1 MLIYAEFILRG
12 IMSKANKQMLP
23 RLPKLAYRNERFMDS
38 ADARTLRIVAEYLEP
53 QVRLRRAGVQN
64 TVVFFGSSRV
74 LPYDKAREKL
84 QAVLTRAKCGGPAP
98 THEEL
103 RAARMALKMSKYY
116 EQARELSHLIT
127 TWSLGLKNGKHFLV
141 VCSGGG
147 PGIMEAANRGA
158 HEAGGVSI
166 GFNIRL
172 PQEQYSNPY
181 ITPELGF
188 LFRYFFMRKLWF
200 AQPSRAVVVFPGG
213 FGTMDEMWEFL
224 TLLQT
229 HKMGHRSTIL
239 LYGSKFWKKAV
250 NFDWLREAGTVS
262 AEESRLI
269 RFVDSP
275 REALETLKAALNHQ
289 LRLQPAQRH
298 PFP

>member
-1 MLIYAEFILRG
+1 
-12 IMSKANKQMLP
+12 MSKFKSKKP
-23 RLPKLAYRNERFMDS
+23 SRLPKLAYRNERFMDS
-38 ADARTLRIVAEYLEP
+38 ADGRTLRIAAEYLEP
-53 QVRLRRAGVQN
+53 QVRLRRASVQN
-64 TVVFFGSSRV
+64 TAVFFGSSRV
-74 LPYDKAREKL
+74 LPADKARERL
-84 QAVLTRAKCGGPAP
+84 REVMARARCGSPPP
-98 THEEL
+98 TSEEL
-103 RAARMALKMSKYY
+103 RAARMALRMSKYY
-116 EQARELSHLIT
+116 EGARELAHLIT

-172 PQEQYSNPY
+172 PSEQNANPY
-181 ITPELGF
+181 ITPELSF

-200 AQPSRAVVVFPGG
+200 AQPSRAVIVFPGG

-224 TLLQT
+224 TLIQT
-229 HKMGHRSTIL
+229 HKMGHRNTIL

-275 REALETLKAALNHQ
+275 KEAFETLKSTLTRQ
-289 LRLQPAQRH
+289 LRLKQVLRH
-298 PFP
+298 PFY

>member
-1 MLIYAEFILRG
+1 
-12 IMSKANKQMLP
+12 MSQDKRPAPP

-38 ADARTLRIVAEYLEP
+38 ADARTLRIAAEYQEP

-74 LPYDKAREKL
+74 LPHDEARENL
-84 QAVLTRAKCGGPAP
+84 REVLTRAKCGGPAP

-103 RAARMALKMSKYY
+103 RSARMALKMSKYY
-116 EQARELSHLIT
+116 EAARELSRLIT
-127 TWSLGLKNGKHFLV
+127 AWSLSLKNGRHFLV

-158 HEAGGVSI
+158 AEAGGVSI
-166 GFNIRL
+166 GLNIRL
-172 PQEQYSNPY
+172 PEEQGSNPY
-181 ITPELGF
+181 ITPELSF

-200 AQPSRAVVVFPGG
+200 AQPSRAIIVFPGG

-224 TLLQT
+224 TLVQT

-262 AEESRLI
+262 AEESKLI
-269 RFVDSP
+269 QFVDTP
-275 REALETLKAALNHQ
+275 HEAFETVKTNLTRQ
-289 LRLQPAQRH
+289 LRLKPVLRH
-298 PFP
+298 PFA

>member
-1 MLIYAEFILRG
+1 VIADFILRG
-12 IMSKANKQMLP
+12 IMSQAKSQTPP
-23 RLPKLAYRNERFMDS
+23 RLPKLAYRSERFMDS
-38 ADARTLRIVAEYLEP
+38 ADARTLRIAAEYLEP

-74 LPYDKAREKL
+74 LPHREAREKL
-84 QAVLTRAKCGGPAP
+84 REVLTRARCGDRPA
-98 THEEL
+98 TGREL
-103 RAARMALKMSKYY
+103 RSARMALKMSKYY
-116 EQARELSHLIT
+116 EEARELARLIT
-127 TWSLGLKNGKHFLV
+127 AWSLGLKNGKHFLV

-158 HEAGGVSI
+158 SEAGGVSI

-172 PQEQYSNPY
+172 PEEQSSNPY

-200 AQPSRAVVVFPGG
+200 AQPSRAVIVFPGG

-224 TLLQT
+224 TLMQT
-229 HKMGHRSTIL
+229 HKMGHRSTIM
-239 LYGSKFWKKAV
+239 LYGSNFWKKAV

-262 AEESRLI
+262 AEESKLI

-275 REALETLKAALNHQ
+275 REAFGVVKENLTRLLHLPAAP
-289 LRLQPAQRH
+289 RY
-298 PFP
+298 PFI

>member
-1 MLIYAEFILRG
+1 
-12 IMSKANKQMLP
+12 MSQSKRQTPP
-23 RLPKLAYRNERFMDS
+23 RLLKLAYRNERFMDS
-38 ADARTLRIVAEYLEP
+38 SDARTLRIAAEYLEP

-74 LPYDKAREKL
+74 LPHNTAREKL
-84 QAVLTRAKCGGPAP
+84 REVLTRAKCGGPPP
-98 THEEL
+98 TREEL
-103 RAARMALKMSKYY
+103 RSARMALKMSKYY
-116 EQARELSHLIT
+116 EEARELAHLIT

-158 HEAGGVSI
+158 AEAGGVSI

-172 PQEQYSNPY
+172 PAEQNSNPY
-181 ITPELGF
+181 ITPELSF

-200 AQPSRAVVVFPGG
+200 AQPSRAIIVFPGG

-224 TLLQT
+224 TLIQT

-262 AEESRLI
+262 AEESKLI

-275 REALETLKAALNHQ
+275 REAFETVKANLSRQ
-289 LRLQPAQRH
+289 LRLKPMPRH
-298 PFP
+298 PFD

>member
-1 MLIYAEFILRG
+1 
-12 IMSKANKQMLP
+12 MSKSKWHNPP
-23 RLPKLAYRNERFMDS
+23 RLPRLAYRNERFMDS

-53 QVRLRRAGVQN
+53 HVRLRRAGVQN
-64 TVVFFGSSRV
+64 TVVFFGSARM

-84 QAVLTRAKCGGPAP
+84 REVMTRAKCGGPPP
-98 THEEL
+98 TREEL

-116 EQARELSHLIT
+116 EQARELAHLIT
-127 TWSLGLKNGKHFLV
+127 NWSLSLKNGRHFLV

-172 PQEQYSNPY
+172 PMEQSSNPY

-200 AQPSRAVVVFPGG
+200 AQPSRAVIVFPGG

-224 TLLQT
+224 TLIQT
-229 HKMGHRSTIL
+229 HKMGHRATIL
-239 LYGSKFWKKAV
+239 LYGSRFWKKAV
-250 NFDWLREAGTVS
+250 NFDWLRETGTVT
-262 AEESRLI
+262 AEESKLI

-275 REALETLKAALNHQ
+275 REAFETLKTSLTRQ
-289 LRLQPAQRH
+289 LRLKTAQRL
-298 PFP
+298 PFD

>member
-1 MLIYAEFILRG
+1 
-12 IMSKANKQMLP
+12 MSKSKWQTP
-23 RLPKLAYRNERFMDS
+23 SRLPKLAYRNERFMDS
-38 ADARTLRIVAEYLEP
+38 ADARTLRIAAEYLEP

-74 LPYDKAREKL
+74 LPHNKARERFREL
-84 QAVLTRAKCGGPAP
+84 MARSRCGGPAP
-98 THEEL
+98 TSEEMCS
-103 RAARMALKMSKYY
+103 ARMALKMSKYY
-116 EQARELSHLIT
+116 EEARELARLIT

-166 GFNIRL
+166 GLNIRL
-172 PQEQYSNPY
+172 PMEQNSNPY

-200 AQPSRAVVVFPGG
+200 AQPSRAVIVFPGG

-224 TLLQT
+224 TLIQT

-250 NFDWLREAGTVS
+250 NFDWLREAGTVT
-262 AEESRLI
+262 AEESKLI

-275 REALETLKAALNHQ
+275 REAFETVKNSLTRQ
-289 LRLQPAQRH
+289 LRLKIAQRV
-298 PFP
+298 PFD

>member
-1 MLIYAEFILRG
+1 
-12 IMSKANKQMLP
+12 MSQDKKFAGP
-23 RLPKLAYRNERFMDS
+23 RLPKLAYRSERFMDS
-38 ADARTLRIVAEYLEP
+38 ADARTLRIAAEYLEP

-74 LPYDKAREKL
+74 LSHDEARENL
-84 QAVLTRAKCGGPAP
+84 HQVLTRVRCGGPPP

-103 RAARMALKMSKYY
+103 HSARMAMKMSKYY
-116 EQARELSHLIT
+116 EAARELSRLIT
-127 TWSLGLKNGKHFLV
+127 TWSLELKNGKHFLV

-158 HEAGGVSI
+158 KEAGGVSI

-172 PQEQYSNPY
+172 PEEQSSNPY
-181 ITPELGF
+181 ITPELSF

-200 AQPSRAVVVFPGG
+200 AQPSRAIIVFPGG

-224 TLLQT
+224 TLVQT

-262 AEESRLI
+262 AEESKLI
-269 RFVDSP
+269 RFVDTP
-275 REALETLKAALNHQ
+275 HEAFETVKANLTRQ
-289 LRLQPAQRH
+289 LRLQPAPRH
-298 PFP
+298 PFA

>member
-1 MLIYAEFILRG
+1 MR
-12 IMSKANKQMLP
+12 KPKWQTPP

-38 ADARTLRIVAEYLEP
+38 VDARTLRIAAEYLEP

-74 LPYDKAREKL
+74 LPHNKAREGL
-84 QAVLTRAKCGGPAP
+84 REVLGRARCGGPAP
-98 THEEL
+98 SREEL

-116 EQARELSHLIT
+116 EEARELAHLIT

-166 GFNIRL
+166 GLNIRL
-172 PQEQYSNPY
+172 PMEQNSNPY

-200 AQPSRAVVVFPGG
+200 AQPSRAVIVFPGG

-224 TLLQT
+224 TLIQT

-239 LYGSKFWKKAV
+239 LYGSKFWKRAV
-250 NFDWLREAGTVS
+250 NFDWLREAGTVT
-262 AEESRLI
+262 AEESKLI

-275 REALETLKAALNHQ
+275 REAFETVKNSLTRQ
-289 LRLQPAQRH
+289 LRLRIAQRF
-298 PFP
+298 PFD

>member
-1 MLIYAEFILRG
+1 
-12 IMSKANKQMLP
+12 
-23 RLPKLAYRNERFMDS
+23 MDS

-53 QVRLRRAGVQN
+53 QVRLRRAAVQN

-74 LPYDKAREKL
+74 LPHDKAREKL
-84 QAVLTRAKCGGPAP
+84 REVINRARYGGAPA
-98 THEEL
+98 TSQEL
-103 RAARMALKMSKYY
+103 RAARMAMKMSKYY
-116 EQARELSHLIT
+116 EQARELAHLIT

-158 HEAGGVSI
+158 QEAGGVSI

-172 PQEQYSNPY
+172 PSEQNANPY
-181 ITPELGF
+181 ITPELCF

-200 AQPSRAVVVFPGG
+200 AQPSRAVIVFPGG

-224 TLLQT
+224 TLIQT
-229 HKMGHRSTIL
+229 HKMGHRNTIL

-262 AEESRLI
+262 SEESKLI

-275 REALETLKAALNHQ
+275 REAFETLKSTLTRQ
-289 LRLQPAQRH
+289 LHLKRVERH
-298 PFP
+298 PFY

>member
-1 MLIYAEFILRG
+1 
-12 IMSKANKQMLP
+12 MSKGKGRPAP
-23 RLPKLAYRNERFMDS
+23 RIAKLAYRNERFMDS
-38 ADARTLRIVAEYLEP
+38 ADARTLRITAEYLEP

-74 LPYDKAREKL
+74 LPHDVAREKL
-84 QAVLTRAKCGGPAP
+84 SELMTRSRCGGLPP
-98 THEEL
+98 TLDEM
-103 RAARMALKMSKYY
+103 RSARMALKMSHYY
-116 EQARELSHLIT
+116 EAAREVARLIT
-127 TWSLGLKNGKHFLV
+127 KWSLELKNGKHFLV

-158 HEAGGVSI
+158 KEAGGVSI

-172 PQEQYSNPY
+172 PEEQSSNPY
-181 ITPELGF
+181 ITPELSF

-200 AQPSRAVVVFPGG
+200 AQPSRAIIVFPGG

-224 TLLQT
+224 TLMQT

-239 LYGSKFWKKAV
+239 LYGSRFWKKAI

-262 AEESRLI
+262 GEESKLI

-275 REALETLKAALNHQ
+275 HEAFETVKAKLVHQ
-289 LRLQPAQRH
+289 LRLKPVLRH
-298 PFP
+298 PFD

>member
-1 MLIYAEFILRG
+1 
-12 IMSKANKQMLP
+12 MSHAKNQIPLH
-23 RLPKLAYRNERFMDS
+23 LPKLAYRNERFMDS

-74 LPYDKAREKL
+74 RPHDHARENL
-84 QAVLTRAKCGGPAP
+84 REVLTRVRCGGPPP

-103 RAARMALKMSKYY
+103 HSARMALKMSKYY
-116 EQARELSHLIT
+116 EQARELARMIT
-127 TWSLGLKNGKHFLV
+127 TWSLSLKNGKHFLV

-158 HEAGGVSI
+158 TEAGGVSI

-172 PQEQYSNPY
+172 PEEQGSNPY
-181 ITPELGF
+181 ITPELSF

-200 AQPSRAVVVFPGG
+200 AQPSRAVIVFPGG
-213 FGTMDEMWEFL
+213 FGTMDELWEFL
-224 TLLQT
+224 TLVQT

-275 REALETLKAALNHQ
+275 REAFETLKAKLTKQ

-298 PFP
+298 PFY

>member
-1 MLIYAEFILRG
+1 MNK
-12 IMSKANKQMLP
+12 SKRLNP
-23 RLPKLAYRNERFMDS
+23 SRLPKLAYRNERFMDS

-53 QVRLRRAGVQN
+53 QVRLRRAAVQN

-74 LPYDKAREKL
+74 LPHDKAREKL
-84 QAVLTRAKCGGPAP
+84 REVIHRTRYGGPPA
-98 THEEL
+98 TSEEL

-116 EQARELSHLIT
+116 EQARELAHLIT

-172 PQEQYSNPY
+172 PSEQNANPY
-181 ITPELGF
+181 ITPELCF

-200 AQPSRAVVVFPGG
+200 AQPSRAVIVFPGG

-224 TLLQT
+224 TLIQT
-229 HKMGHRSTIL
+229 HKMGHRNTIL

-275 REALETLKAALNHQ
+275 REAFETLKSTLTRQ
-289 LRLQPAQRH
+289 LHLKRVERH
-298 PFP
+298 PFY

>member
-1 MLIYAEFILRG
+1 
-12 IMSKANKQMLP
+12 MSKTKGQAPP

-38 ADARTLRIVAEYLEP
+38 ADGRTLRIVAEYLEP

-74 LPYDKAREKL
+74 LPHHKAREKL
-84 QAVLTRAKCGGPAP
+84 RELVTRARCGGPPP
-98 THEEL
+98 TNEEL
-103 RAARMALKMSKYY
+103 RGAHMALKMSKYY
-116 EQARELSHLIT
+116 EQARELARLIT
-127 TWSLGLKNGKHFLV
+127 AWSLGLKNGKHFLV

-158 HEAGGVSI
+158 YEAGGVSI

-172 PQEQYSNPY
+172 PAEQSSNPY

-188 LFRYFFMRKLWF
+188 MFRYFFMRKLWF
-200 AQPSRAVVVFPGG
+200 AQPSRAVIVFPGG

-224 TLLQT
+224 TLIQT

-275 REALETLKAALNHQ
+275 REAFETIKSYLSRH
-289 LRLQPAQRH
+289 LRLQAAQRH
-298 PFP
+298 PFD

>member
-1 MLIYAEFILRG
+1 
-12 IMSKANKQMLP
+12 MSKFTWQTPA
-23 RLPKLAYRNERFMDS
+23 RSPKLAYRDERFMDS
-38 ADARTLRIVAEYLEP
+38 TDARTLRIVAEYLEP

-74 LPYDKAREKL
+74 LPHDKARENL
-84 QAVLTRAKCGGPAP
+84 REAMTRAKCGGPP
-98 THEEL
+98 PSQDEL

-116 EQARELSHLIT
+116 EQARELAHLIT
-127 TWSLGLKNGKHFLV
+127 KWSLGLKNGKHFLV

-158 HEAGGVSI
+158 QEAGGVSI

-172 PQEQYSNPY
+172 PMEQGSNPY
-181 ITPELGF
+181 ITPELSF

-200 AQPSRAVVVFPGG
+200 AQPSRAVIIFPGG

-224 TLLQT
+224 TLIQT

-239 LYGSKFWKKAV
+239 LYGSRYWKKAV
-250 NFDWLREAGTVS
+250 NFDWLRETGTVS
-262 AEESRLI
+262 AEESKLI
-269 RFVDSP
+269 RFVDTP
-275 REALETLKAALNHQ
+275 REAFETVKTSLTRQ
-289 LRLQPAQRH
+289 LRLKMAQRP
-298 PFP
+298 PFD

>member
-1 MLIYAEFILRG
+1 
-12 IMSKANKQMLP
+12 MSKSKRQAPP
-23 RLPKLAYRNERFMDS
+23 RLPRLAYRNERFMDS
-38 ADARTLRIVAEYLEP
+38 GDGRTLRIVAEYLEP

-74 LPYDKAREKL
+74 LPHDKAREKL
-84 QAVLTRAKCGGPAP
+84 RELMTRAKCGGPPP
-98 THEEL
+98 TREEL
-103 RAARMALKMSKYY
+103 RAARMAFKMSNYY
-116 EQARELSHLIT
+116 EQARELARLIT
-127 TWSLGLKNGKHFLV
+127 AWSLGLKNGKHFLV

-158 HEAGGVSI
+158 LEAGGVSI

-172 PQEQYSNPY
+172 PSEQGANPY
-181 ITPELGF
+181 ITPELSF

-224 TLLQT
+224 TLIQT

-239 LYGSKFWKKAV
+239 LYGSKFWKKVV

-262 AEESRLI
+262 AEESKLI

-275 REALETLKAALNHQ
+275 REAFETVRNSLSRN
-289 LRLQPAQRH
+289 LRLQKAQRH
-298 PFP
+298 PFD

>member
-1 MLIYAEFILRG
+1 
-12 IMSKANKQMLP
+12 MSKFKSKNST

-38 ADARTLRIVAEYLEP
+38 ADARTLRIAAEYLEP

-64 TVVFFGSSRV
+64 TVVFFGSARV
-74 LPYDKAREKL
+74 LPHDKARERL
-84 QAVLTRAKCGGPAP
+84 REVLARARCGGPPP
-98 THEEL
+98 TKEEL

-116 EQARELSHLIT
+116 EQARELAHLIT

-172 PQEQYSNPY
+172 PSEQNANPF
-181 ITPELGF
+181 ITPELSF

-224 TLLQT
+224 TLIQT
-229 HKMGHRSTIL
+229 HKMGHRNTIL

-262 AEESRLI
+262 AEESKLI

-275 REALETLKAALNHQ
+275 REAFETLKSALTRQ
-289 LRLQPAQRH
+289 LRLKQPIRH
-298 PFP
+298 PFY

>member
-1 MLIYAEFILRG
+1 
-12 IMSKANKQMLP
+12 MSKFKSKKP
-23 RLPKLAYRNERFMDS
+23 SRLPKLAYRNERFMDS
-38 ADARTLRIVAEYLEP
+38 ADGRTLRIAAEYLEP
-53 QVRLRRAGVQN
+53 QVRLRRASVQN

-74 LPYDKAREKL
+74 LPADKARERL
-84 QAVLTRAKCGGPAP
+84 REVMARARCGSPPP
-98 THEEL
+98 TSEEL
-103 RAARMALKMSKYY
+103 RAARMALRMSKYY
-116 EQARELSHLIT
+116 EGARELAHLIT

-172 PQEQYSNPY
+172 PSEQNANPY
-181 ITPELGF
+181 ITPELSF

-200 AQPSRAVVVFPGG
+200 AQPSRAVIVFPGG

-224 TLLQT
+224 TLIQT
-229 HKMGHRSTIL
+229 HKMGHRNTIL

-275 REALETLKAALNHQ
+275 KEAFETLKSTLTRQ
-289 LRLQPAQRH
+289 LRLKQVLRH
-298 PFP
+298 PFY

>member
-1 MLIYAEFILRG
+1 M
-12 IMSKANKQMLP
+12 N
-23 RLPKLAYRNERFMDS
+23 S
-38 ADARTLRIVAEYLEP
+38 ADARTLRITAEYLEP
-53 QVRLRRAGVQN
+53 QAHLRRAGVQN

-74 LPYDKAREKL
+74 LPHDKARENL
-84 QAVLTRAKCGGPAP
+84 REVLTRARCGGPPP

-103 RAARMALKMSKYY
+103 RAARMAVKMSKYY
-116 EQARELSHLIT
+116 EEARELARLIT
-127 TWSLGLKNGKHFLV
+127 EWSVSLKNGKHFLV

-158 HEAGGVSI
+158 SEAGGISI

-172 PQEQYSNPY
+172 PEGQGSNPY
-181 ITPELGF
+181 ITPELSF

-200 AQPSRAVVVFPGG
+200 AQPSRAVIVFPGG

-224 TLLQT
+224 TLVQT

-262 AEESRLI
+262 AEESKLI

-275 REALETLKAALNHQ
+275 HEAFETIKTNLTRQ
-289 LRLQPAQRH
+289 LRLQPLPRH
-298 PFP
+298 PFA

>member
-1 MLIYAEFILRG
+1 
-12 IMSKANKQMLP
+12 MSKSKWQPTSKL
-23 RLPKLAYRNERFMDS
+23 LKLAYRNERFMDS
-38 ADARTLRIVAEYLEP
+38 ADGRMLRIAAEYLEP

-74 LPYDKAREKL
+74 LPHDKAREKL
-84 QAVLTRAKCGGPAP
+84 QEVMARAKCGGPPP
-98 THEEL
+98 TAEEL

-116 EQARELSHLIT
+116 EQARELAHLIT

-158 HEAGGVSI
+158 REAGGVSI

-172 PQEQYSNPY
+172 PAEQNSNPY

-200 AQPSRAVVVFPGG
+200 AQPSRAVIVFPGG

-224 TLLQT
+224 TLIQT

-262 AEESRLI
+262 AEESKLI

-275 REALETLKAALNHQ
+275 RQAFETIKSNLSRQ
-289 LRLQPAQRH
+289 LRLQPGRRR
-298 PFP
+298 PFD

>member
-1 MLIYAEFILRG
+1 
-12 IMSKANKQMLP
+12 MSKFKWQNP
-23 RLPKLAYRNERFMDS
+23 SRSPKLAYRDERFMDS
-38 ADARTLRIVAEYLEP
+38 TDARTLRIVAEYLEP

-74 LPYDKAREKL
+74 LPHDVARETL
-84 QAVLTRAKCGGPAP
+84 REVITRAKSGGPP
-98 THEEL
+98 TIREDL

-116 EQARELSHLIT
+116 EHARELARLIT
-127 TWSLGLKNGKHFLV
+127 NWSLGLKNGKHFLV

-172 PQEQYSNPY
+172 PMEQGSNPY
-181 ITPELGF
+181 ITPELSF

-200 AQPSRAVVVFPGG
+200 AQPSRAVIIFPGG

-224 TLLQT
+224 TLIQT

-239 LYGSKFWKKAV
+239 LYGSRFWKKAV
-250 NFDWLREAGTVS
+250 NFDWLRETGTVT
-262 AEESRLI
+262 AEESKLI

-275 REALETLKAALNHQ
+275 REAFETVKTSLTHQ
-289 LRLQPAQRH
+289 LRLKTQRP
-298 PFP
+298 PFD

>member
-1 MLIYAEFILRG
+1 
-12 IMSKANKQMLP
+12 MSKPKGQNAP

-38 ADARTLRIVAEYLEP
+38 ADGRTLRIAAEYLEP

-74 LPYDKAREKL
+74 LPHKKAREKL
-84 QAVLTRAKCGGPAP
+84 RELMTRAKCGGPPP

-103 RAARMALKMSKYY
+103 RAARMALNMSKYY
-116 EQARELSHLIT
+116 EQARELAHLIT
-127 TWSLGLKNGKHFLV
+127 TWSLSLKNGKHFLV

-158 HEAGGVSI
+158 AEAGGVSI

-172 PQEQYSNPY
+172 PAEQTSNPY

-200 AQPSRAVVVFPGG
+200 AQPSRAVIVFPGG

-224 TLLQT
+224 TLIQT
-229 HKMGHRSTIL
+229 HKMGHRSIIL

-262 AEESRLI
+262 AEESKLI
-269 RFVDSP
+269 RFVDNP
-275 REALETLKAALNHQ
+275 REALETIKSNLTRN
-289 LRLQPAQRH
+289 LRLQAAQRH
-298 PFP
+298 PFD